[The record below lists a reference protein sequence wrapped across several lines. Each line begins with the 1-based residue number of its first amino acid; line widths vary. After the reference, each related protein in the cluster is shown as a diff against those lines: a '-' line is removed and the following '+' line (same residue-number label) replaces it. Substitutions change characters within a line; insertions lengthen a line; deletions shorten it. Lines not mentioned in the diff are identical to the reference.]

1 MWYVYVPNHDELLEA
16 DNIVMDFRVNAISHA
31 RILFQ
36 ECLTLQTWSW
46 LRNLFTIGDPIQIKN
61 DDQVYFNGYI
71 QNMETQKTQSGYQLG
86 IVLYD
91 PLGRLIKMPYKGGFS
106 GRFKDL
112 IEHEICQYIGICN
125 RIESDAIVNIRYDQE
140 MTRLA
145 LLYDACA
152 LARFQTDV
160 TKFGFYYNHQLNA
173 LCELNDEEAHTMLQ
187 SLSNTNR
194 IAINQT
200 YSYPI
205 ANVIQVT
212 NIRG

>member
-1 MWYVYVPNHDELLEA
+1 MWHVYVPNHNETLEA
-16 DNIVMDFRVNAISHA
+16 DNITMDFRINAISHA

-36 ECLTLQTWSW
+36 ECLTLREWSW
-46 LRNLFTIGDPIQIKN
+46 LRSLFTIGDPIQIKN
-61 DDQVYFNGYI
+61 DDQIYFNGYI
-71 QNMETQKTQSGYQLG
+71 QNVETHKTQKGYRLG
-86 IVLYD
+86 VVLYD
-91 PLGRLIKMPYKGGFS
+91 PLGKLVKMQYRGGFS
-106 GRFKDL
+106 GRFRDL
-112 IEHEICQYIGICN
+112 VKYEICRYIGIQN
-125 RIESDAIVNIRYDQE
+125 RMKSDAIINIRYNQE

-173 LCELNDEEAHTMLQ
+173 LCDLTDEETHTLLH

-194 IAINQT
+194 IAINQA

-212 NIRG
+212 NTRG